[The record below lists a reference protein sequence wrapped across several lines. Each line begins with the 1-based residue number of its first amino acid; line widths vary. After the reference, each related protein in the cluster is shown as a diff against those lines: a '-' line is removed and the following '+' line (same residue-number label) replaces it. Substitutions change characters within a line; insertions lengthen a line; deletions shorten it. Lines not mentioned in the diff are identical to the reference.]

1 MSTRVTQQKPV
12 AGRPSRGLGLAAAG
26 LAVVVTIGIGFTLS
40 DGIAAWPSDVRDPN
54 PQMSDSRRVKAE
66 NIAERDAFS
75 PGANVEA
82 YKVREGV
89 VGVMSPEAFNIEEHR
104 IRMAKADAQRKAV
117 ARQGQAYIDFQ
128 QERAQKSG

>member
-26 LAVVVTIGIGFTLS
+26 LAVLVAIGIGFTLS
-40 DGIAAWPSDVRDPN
+40 EDNAASPSDVRPAN
-54 PQMSDSRRVKAE
+54 PQVSDSRRVKAE
-66 NIAERDAFS
+66 NIAARDAIS

-82 YKVREGV
+82 YKVREGI
-89 VGVMSPEAFNIEEHR
+89 VGVVSPETFNIEEHR

-117 ARQGQAYIDFQ
+117 AGQGQAYLDFQ

>member
-12 AGRPSRGLGLAAAG
+12 AGRPSKGLGLAAAG
-26 LAVVVTIGIGFTLS
+26 LAVVVAIGIGFTLS
-40 DGIAAWPSDVRDPN
+40 EDNAASPSDVRDAN

-66 NIAERDAFS
+66 NIAEREATS

-82 YKVREGV
+82 YKVREGIIGV
-89 VGVMSPEAFNIEEHR
+89 VSPETFNIEEHR
-104 IRMAKADAQRKAV
+104 IRMAKADAQRKTV
-117 ARQGQAYIDFQ
+117 AGRGQAYTDFQ